1 MTKYSQEEYLQFA
14 INYLWERNII
24 ADPKIAMIAVRD
36 LNSNLKWEIVSAYQ
50 DRKIEK
56 LTNLIKTNT
65 NI

>member
-24 ADPKIAMIAVRD
+24 EDKQIAMIAVKD

-56 LTNLIKTNT
+56 LTNLIKTNI

>member
-24 ADPKIAMIAVRD
+24 ADKQVAMIAVKD

-56 LTNLIKTNT
+56 LTDLIKTNT
-65 NI
+65 NL

>member
-56 LTNLIKTNT
+56 LTNLIKE
-65 NI
+65 NINI